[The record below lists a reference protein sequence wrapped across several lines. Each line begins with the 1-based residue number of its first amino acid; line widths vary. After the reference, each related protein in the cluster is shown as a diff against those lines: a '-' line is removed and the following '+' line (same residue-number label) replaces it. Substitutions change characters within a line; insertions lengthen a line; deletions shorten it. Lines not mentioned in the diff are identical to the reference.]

1 MERTSRCWLR
11 FTSLSTS
18 AWLRTGLIRSA
29 LTVRPHRPCTRLTF
43 CDALT
48 ASLTLR
54 RLCSFCHQPQYSIYH
69 SSCHELGGVRRGI
82 MALSLLDRLVRTLQV
97 HGTHTHASGALA
109 CQTADGVVRAA
120 WVSGCRSS
128 PPTGYNRGPVSAA
141 GLAMMLFGHG
151 VRIAAFVTAGSNF
164 SHLVETGARWSAPS
178 CLAFYVFD

>member
-1 MERTSRCWLR
+1 MPQHAPFGPKGHGTAAATGFALGALSMAGLALALYGPAAGGPFGAYVALLR

-109 CQTADGVVRAA
+109 CQTADGVVQ
-120 WVSGCRSS
+120 S
-128 PPTGYNRGPVSAA
+128 PPLGWP
-141 GLAMMLFGHG
+141 
-151 VRIAAFVTAGSNF
+151 
-164 SHLVETGARWSAPS
+164 
-178 CLAFYVFD
+178 

>member
-1 MERTSRCWLR
+1 MALLRGDHLERTSRCWLR

-48 ASLTLR
+48 ASLT
-54 RLCSFCHQPQYSIYH
+54 
-69 SSCHELGGVRRGI
+69 
-82 MALSLLDRLVRTLQV
+82 LVRTLQV